1 MRTGMKKTN
10 GKRQPHKTNGKRQQ
24 QIRMDD
30 DLKARIRDYQQKVQ
44 KETGLEVNFSTI
56 VRTLIEKALDAAK
69 IP

>member
-10 GKRQPHKTNGKRQQ
+10 GKRQKTNGKRQQ

-30 DLKARIRDYQQKVQ
+30 HLKSRIRKYQEKVQ
-44 KETGLEVNFSTI
+44 VETGLEVNFSTI
-56 VRTLIEKALDAAK
+56 VRTLIEKTLDAEK